1 MSSDFKIIK
10 ELKRNSENAF
20 KKIYYQYKNLVF
32 YQAYNILNN
41 KEDAEDVTQNT
52 FVKFMKNI
60 DVIDNDSNIKQLLS
74 SISKNEAIDLYRRKA
89 NRKEIF
95 DENILNNIK
104 EKEDDSS
111 KINVIM
117 TLNNALN
124 KKDSHIMIL
133 KIVYDYSFE
142 EISKEINETI
152 GVVQS
157 SYYKSLK
164 ILKQYYKGG
173 I

>member
-60 DVIDNDSNIKQLLS
+60 DVIANDSNIKQLLS

>member
-52 FVKFMKNI
+52 FIKFMRNI
-60 DVIDNDSNIKQLLS
+60 EVIDNDSNIKQLLS
-74 SISKNEAIDLYRRKA
+74 SISKNEAIDLYRKKA

-95 DENILNNIK
+95 DENMINNVK
-104 EKEDDSS
+104 EIEEDSS
-111 KINVIM
+111 KVNVIM

-173 I
+173 K

>member
-41 KEDAEDVTQNT
+41 KEDSEDVTQNT

>member
-74 SISKNEAIDLYRRKA
+74 SISKNEAIDLYRKKA

-95 DENILNNIK
+95 DENMINNVK
-104 EKEDDSS
+104 EIEEDSS
-111 KINVIM
+111 KVNVIM

-173 I
+173 K

>member
-52 FVKFMKNI
+52 FIKFMRNI
-60 DVIDNDSNIKQLLS
+60 EVIDNDSNIKQLLS

>member
-52 FVKFMKNI
+52 FVKFMRNI
-60 DVIDNDSNIKQLLS
+60 EVIDNDSNIKQLLS
-74 SISKNEAIDLYRRKA
+74 SISKNEAIDLYRKKA

-95 DENILNNIK
+95 DENMINNIK
-104 EKEDDSS
+104 EIEDDSS
-111 KINVIM
+111 KVNVIM

-152 GVVQS
+152 GVIQS

-173 I
+173 K

>member
-52 FVKFMKNI
+52 FVKFMRNI
-60 DVIDNDSNIKQLLS
+60 EVIDNDSNIKQLLS
-74 SISKNEAIDLYRRKA
+74 SISKNEAIDLYRKKA

-95 DENILNNIK
+95 DENMINNVK
-104 EKEDDSS
+104 EIEDDSS
-111 KINVIM
+111 KVNVIM

-173 I
+173 K

>member
-1 MSSDFKIIK
+1 MKNDVKLIK
-10 ELKRNSENAF
+10 ELKSNSEKAF
-20 KKIYYQYKNLVF
+20 KKVYDQYKNLVY
-32 YQAYNILNN
+32 YQAYCILNN